1 MPQTIGCGLYLRD
14 TLPPSACPECI
25 ILLGL
30 ENTPVNKEMSFCDAW
45 RHFLSFPYQLVAWLE
60 SQAWELSLASVGTQ
74 GLECTHLIFW
84 TSLLRMAESD
94 CKLRSTPFSS
104 PKNLI
109 FLQLFYFSFQN
120 IMQF

>member
-25 ILLGL
+25 TLLGL
-30 ENTPVNKEMSFCDAW
+30 ENTPVNKEVSFCDAW

-60 SQAWELSLASVGTQ
+60 SQAWELSLASVGIQ

-94 CKLRSTPFSS
+94 CKLRSTPF
-104 PKNLI
+104 
-109 FLQLFYFSFQN
+109 
-120 IMQF
+120 